1 MFVFRPDRFLG
12 KLVGVPKV
20 NVSSTEK
27 TPMGNDHP
35 RLDCMNPYPE
45 RPGKDEGKK
54 WAVAEGVY
62 PGS

>member
-1 MFVFRPDRFLG
+1 M
-12 KLVGVPKV
+12 PKV

-45 RPGKDEGKK
+45 RPGKDEGEK
-54 WAVAEGVY
+54 WAVAEGISWTLKWEDMHLKME
-62 PGS
+62 GNA